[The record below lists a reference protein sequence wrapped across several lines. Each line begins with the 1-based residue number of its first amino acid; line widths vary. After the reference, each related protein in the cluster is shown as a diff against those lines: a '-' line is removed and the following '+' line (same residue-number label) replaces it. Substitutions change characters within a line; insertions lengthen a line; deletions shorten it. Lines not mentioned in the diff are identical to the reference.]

1 MSLRV
6 VILAFAL
13 AAGTALTG
21 ASAVAADAARGKKV
35 FNKCKACHSLAAGK
49 NKIGP
54 TLHGVIGRG
63 AGTVKGFRYSKAM
76 KASGITW
83 GEETLSKYLEKPKKF
98 IPGNKMAFPGLRKE
112 ADRANV
118 IAYIK
123 KNAM

>member
-1 MSLRV
+1 MKPRV

-13 AAGTALTG
+13 AAATALMG
-21 ASAVAADAARGKKV
+21 ASAFAADSAKGKKV

-54 TLHGVIGRG
+54 SLHGVIGRDAG
-63 AGTVKGFRYSKAM
+63 AVKGFRYSKAM

-83 GEETLSKYLEKPKKF
+83 SEENISNYLEKPKKF
-98 IPGNKMAFPGLRKE
+98 IPGNRMAFPGLRKE
-112 ADRANV
+112 ADRDNV

-123 KNAM
+123 ENAM

>member
-1 MSLRV
+1 MKPRGV
-6 VILAFAL
+6 VLAFAL
-13 AAGTALTG
+13 AAATALMG
-21 ASAVAADAARGKKV
+21 APAFAADAAKGKKV

-54 TLHGVIGRG
+54 TLHGVIGRQ
-63 AGTVKGFRYSKAM
+63 AGTVKKFRYSKAM
-76 KASGITW
+76 KASGLTW
-83 GEETLSKYLEKPKKF
+83 SEENISKYLEKPKKF
-98 IPGNKMAFPGLRKE
+98 VPGNKMAFPGLRKE